1 MILSDFLLRQ
11 AHVSLDEVVMT
22 LEEVLRGGE
31 LLEARSRDQLDR
43 RVLNDLLLALLVLV
57 NLHVVHGVG
66 DV

>member
-1 MILSDFLLRQ
+1 
-11 AHVSLDEVVMT
+11 MT